1 MVLANVSVAMF
12 VEALAGVLLL
22 RRILR
27 LGKTLNPKYRTLVA
41 VGFNLP
47 HAVNIHDCL
56 QQHPPLRVA
65 NPPRHTAI
73 GQSLSKLI

>member
-41 VGFNLP
+41 VGLNLP
-47 HAVNIHDCL
+47 HAVNVHDCL

-65 NPPRHTAI
+65 NPPRQTAI